1 MAYEALDIHDGA
13 GGARRW
19 LEAGR
24 PTVPSLSV
32 AGAAV
37 PILHVSQIASALG
50 LPAPPGLERA
60 RLAWDLAGVLD
71 AWVER
76 LRGLDWELLTR
87 PTKSRGRS
95 LRNLT
100 VNVFHPVELLPEV
113 WVSGRFD
120 WDPDGDRVREG
131 ELSSAEDV
139 VRYAEGIEAGWSS
152 FLLELG
158 DEIERRD
165 PRVASPRGEVTYTE
179 LLASQV
185 WHAGFHLREVEAF
198 LR

>member
-1 MAYEALDIHDGA
+1 VAYEALDIHDGA

-60 RLAWDLAGVLD
+60 RLAWDLAG
-71 AWVER
+71 
-76 LRGLDWELLTR
+76 
-87 PTKSRGRS
+87 
-95 LRNLT
+95 
-100 VNVFHPVELLPEV
+100 
-113 WVSGRFD
+113 

-131 ELSSAEDV
+131 ELRSAEDV